1 MIKKVFSIILI
12 SLFVFSVYAQAA
24 ENTEENPVQE
34 TAAVEAEI
42 KADAAVEEKAAES
55 EAELSAEEI
64 KSLVDEVAEAY
75 EQVSA

>member
-34 TAAVEAEI
+34 TAVVEAEI
-42 KADAAVEEKAAES
+42 KADAAVE
-55 EAELSAEEI
+55 
-64 KSLVDEVAEAY
+64 
-75 EQVSA
+75 

>member
-34 TAAVEAEI
+34 TAVVEA
-42 KADAAVEEKAAES
+42 AGRRPCCCRRSCAGTGRSSGTPSRCLDPW
-55 EAELSAEEI
+55 EARC
-64 KSLVDEVAEAY
+64 
-75 EQVSA
+75 

>member
-24 ENTEENPVQE
+24 ENTEENPVQD

-42 KADAAVEEKAAES
+42 KERNVTDVV
-55 EAELSAEEI
+55 I
-64 KSLVDEVAEAY
+64 M
-75 EQVSA
+75 QI